1 MDPITKEI
9 ASLTALDG
17 DPILL
22 GKVHM
27 YRNGFYVGFPTDT
40 RYL

>member
-27 YRNGFYVGFPTDT
+27 YRNGFSYRVSN
-40 RYL
+40 RY

>member
-27 YRNGFYVGFPTDT
+27 YRNGF
-40 RYL
+40 LL